1 MPRIT
6 LVGYRGSGKS
16 AVAAR
21 LATRLGCSWQDADD
35 VLEREAGESIASLV
49 TSRGEGVFRDLESTL
64 LGRLLV
70 AEPGVLATGGGVI
83 LREANRA
90 ALRSQGRPV
99 GFPQDDA
106 APGREHARFRDEQP
120 AKQRRFEVTEDP
132 LAAGR
137 DEGGDRLARLALE
150 HVVGV
155 LPGAAQPR
163 RQPGGHRRLAAAPVA
178 DERDAWHG
186 GLRFPRGRQA
196 GCLAEAVARLSASRI
211 TCGGGSVPCQVRNW
225 IAACR
230 TNISTPVTTR
240 QPAARAS
247 LMNSVFSGL

>member
-90 ALRSQGRPV
+90 ALRSQGRPGV
-99 GFPQDDA
+99 WGM
-106 APGREHARFRDEQP
+106 APAVVLR
-120 AKQRRFEVTEDP
+120 
-132 LAAGR
+132 
-137 DEGGDRLARLALE
+137 ARLAADPAPAGRRPALSGTNPLDE
-150 HVVGV
+150 V
-155 LPGAAQPR
+155 AAA
-163 RQPGGHRRLAAAPVA
+163 LAAREPLYRQVA
-178 DERDAWHG
+178 DAVIDVSSEPPERIA
-186 GLRFPRGRQA
+186 GR
-196 GCLAEAVARLSASRI
+196 
-211 TCGGGSVPCQVRNW
+211 
-225 IAACR
+225 IAAWLDR
-230 TNISTPVTTR
+230 SATGL
-240 QPAARAS
+240 AAPTGEAIP
-247 LMNSVFSGL
+247 